1 MRNSLFNNLLIFIDF
16 IKKLYQNRNLV
27 KSMSLRELKALY
39 VGSFFGF
46 LWAVINPLAQV
57 AIFGIIFGVFFKSK
71 PDPIYG
77 TDSFFIYLICGLIP
91 WQFFAQTLSLSTN
104 TLTSNVNLI
113 RRAAG
118 FPSEIL
124 PIISVT
130 SNIITHLIGVAL
142 LLLILV
148 LFGVKLT
155 LYMLLI
161 FVYLFFIA
169 VFAVG
174 IGWILSS
181 LNVYLRDVQQ
191 VVGLITLGWFFFT
204 PIFYSPSIVPESIL
218 PVFKLNPMYHF
229 VFGYRYAL
237 LAGKMLPWQDFV
249 YLAGISFLTFGLG
262 GIIFRKLKPSFAE
275 VL

>member
-237 LAGKMLPWQDFV
+237 LVGKMLPWQDFV